1 MAGEKRSNIFAVQ
14 NFLSFQG
21 VNTIY
26 IDCGR
31 LLIKNTLIRK
41 FLYIM
46 NIQIIFLHRGN
57 NLFKGK
63 RLPDEG

>member
-1 MAGEKRSNIFAVQ
+1 MAGEKRSNIFEVQ

-26 IDCGR
+26 IDSSR

-41 FLYIM
+41 LLYIM
-46 NIQIIFLHRGN
+46 NIQIIFLHRDN

-63 RLPDEG
+63 SLSDEG

>member
-1 MAGEKRSNIFAVQ
+1 MAGEKRSNISEVQ

-26 IDCGR
+26 IGSGR

-41 FLYIM
+41 PLYVM

-63 RLPDEG
+63 RLSDGG